1 MKHVEIGNRTHE
13 ALYNECWHFRPVHEQ
28 WEQGGQ
34 HRSEAQLAA
43 RVSEILS
50 AQGFDQTGADIE
62 AAMPSLRLRWTRV
75 RHDRQGLQRLL

>member
-13 ALYNECWHFRPVHEQ
+13 ALYEESWHFRPVHQQ
-28 WEQGGQ
+28 WERAGQ

-43 RVSEILS
+43 RVSEILA
-50 AQGFDQTGADIE
+50 AQGFDHTVADIE
-62 AAMPSLRLRWTRV
+62 DALPSLRLRWTRV

>member
-13 ALYNECWHFRPVHEQ
+13 ALYNESWHFRPFHQQ

-34 HRSEAQLAA
+34 YRSEAQFVA
-43 RVSEILS
+43 RVAEILT
-50 AQGFDQTGADIE
+50 AQGFDHTVANIE
-62 AAMPSLRLRWTRV
+62 DALPSLRLRWTRV